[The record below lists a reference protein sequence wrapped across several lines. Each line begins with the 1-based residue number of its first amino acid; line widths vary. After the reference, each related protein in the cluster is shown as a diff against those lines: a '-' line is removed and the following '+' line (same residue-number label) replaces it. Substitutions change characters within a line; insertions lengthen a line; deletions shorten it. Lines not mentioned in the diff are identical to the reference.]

1 MSSKYRI
8 TQDRI
13 GDAINALHYNNY
25 SNPSAATRAFGVDP
39 RTVQRRLHGG
49 ASKSLRLPTN
59 RVLNSEQEQV
69 IKDYIQRLDEQD
81 VSAKVTMIRAAANY
95 ILTKSHSDHLTPPPQ
110 VSENWTRRFLARNPE
125 FYKRKQKP
133 LAVECKNAHNEDDF
147 IEYLEKSKD
156 IRIEKKIVDEDVGNM
171 NETGFCAGC
180 GMAHYVITLDPD
192 KPLLLTD
199 PDN

>member
-1 MSSKYRI
+1 M
-8 TQDRI
+8 
-13 GDAINALHYNNY
+13 
-25 SNPSAATRAFGVDP
+25 DP
-39 RTVQRRLHGG
+39 RTVQRRLHGR
-49 ASKSLRLPTN
+49 ASKSSRLPTN
-59 RVLNSEQEQV
+59 RALNSEQEQA

-133 LAVECKNAHNEDDF
+133 LAVECKNAYNEDNF
-147 IEYLEKSKD
+147 MEYFEKYKD
-156 IRIEKKIVDEDVGNM
+156 IRIEKEIEDGDIWNM
-171 NETGFCAGC
+171 DETGFRVGYGRANW
-180 GMAHYVITLDPD
+180 VITLDPN

-199 PDN
+199 SDNREYIT